1 MVGAS
6 RAGVVPVTRIEE
18 QRSAGREELDL
29 HERVDAAA
37 NLLTEMIDGLRRHP
51 SDQMASA
58 AREALTD
65 LRSPIERALEALDVL
80 EGRRG
85 LTDREQDLRHAFK
98 MILVEG
104 SRPG

>member
-6 RAGVVPVTRIEE
+6 RAGIEE

-29 HERVDAAA
+29 NERTDAAA
-37 NLLTEMIDGLRRHP
+37 RLLTEMIDGLRRRP

-65 LRSPIERALEALDVL
+65 LRSPLERALEALDVL
-80 EGRRG
+80 ERRRG
-85 LTDREQDLRHAFK
+85 LTGREQDLRRAFK
-98 MILVEG
+98 MIRVAG
-104 SRPG
+104 SQPG